1 MLETRT
7 ETQTLTVP
15 TTATGNTIVEEY
27 LTRVRTALSDVP
39 ASERERLMEHAQA
52 EIELELELR
61 GLPVEDAATILAW
74 KGSPAAFAERLRAS
88 APIPELTPEQQTDT
102 KRLRACR
109 CCRKEVSVEA
119 MACPHCGAPYPGR
132 QAWRGWGY
140 EWKSPRK
147 LLGMPVVHIA
157 FGRDEHGKLRVAKGI
172 VAIGQFAK
180 GGIAIGQFAL
190 GAVFALGQFAVA
202 PIAVGQF
209 ALGVLALGQFGIGL
223 LAGVGMLATG
233 VWAKGLAAWS
243 LMK

>member
-7 ETQTLTVP
+7 ETQTHTVP
-15 TTATGNTIVEEY
+15 PTVTGASIVEEY
-27 LTRVRTALSDVP
+27 LGRVRTALSDVP
-39 ASERERLMEHAQA
+39 AVERERLMEHAQA

-61 GLPVEDAATILAW
+61 GLPVDDAATILAW
-74 KGSPAAFAERLRAS
+74 KGSPAAYAERLRSS
-88 APIPELTPEQQTDT
+88 APLPPLTAEEQTT
-102 KRLRACR
+102 TTRISACR

-119 MACPHCGAPYPGR
+119 MACPHCGAPFPAR

-140 EWKSPRK
+140 EYKSDKRM
-147 LLGMPVVHIA
+147 LGMPLVHVA

-172 VAIGQFAK
+172 IAIGQFAK
-180 GGIAIGQFAL
+180 GGIAIGQFAA

-202 PIAVGQF
+202 PIAIGQF
-209 ALGVLALGQFGIGL
+209 ALGLLALGQFGVGI

-233 VWAKGLAAWS
+233 VWAKGLAAFS